1 VNFLAHLY
9 LSGDDEDI
17 MIGNFIAD
25 GIKGNRYENYPP
37 QIKNGILLHRF
48 IDDFTDTHPIVLES
62 KILLRPRYSKLAPIL
77 VDMIYDHYL
86 AKNWAQYHPL
96 PLREYVDKTYATLQ
110 RRNADLTPPVQ
121 KMLPYMIQFDWLYN
135 YQFQEGMERVFLGM
149 SRRVRS
155 GSVLKHG
162 WEDLAENYEALDSQF
177 KMFFRELRMSVA
189 DKLIEL
195 ETL

>member
-1 VNFLAHLY
+1 MNFLAHLY

-25 GIKGNRYENYPP
+25 GIKGKRYEGYPP
-37 QIKNGILLHRF
+37 QIKKGILLHRF

-86 AKNWAQYHPL
+86 AKNWDQYHPL

-110 RRNADLTPPVQ
+110 RRHADLTPPIQ
-121 KMLPYMIQFDWLYN
+121 RMLPFMIEHDWLYN
-135 YQFQEGMERVFLGM
+135 YQFQEGIENVFLGM

-155 GSVLKHG
+155 GEILQFG
-162 WEDLAENYEALDSQF
+162 WEDLAANYDALENQF
-177 KMFFRELRMSVA
+177 TLFFEELRKGVAEKLREL
-189 DKLIEL
+189 DEN
-195 ETL
+195 